1 VLGVQSPRLGGRL
14 SGRRITLLLL
24 LLLLPE
30 LLLVE
35 AELLVVFLLRG

>member
-1 VLGVQSPRLGGRL
+1 MNNAYPY
-14 SGRRITLLLL
+14 RRPP

-35 AELLVVFLLRG
+35 LPEDEDRVELLVPEDL